1 MCSNLVII
9 LNHKSF
15 VSSEQHRMSQTIG
28 NCILHYVQHKE
39 NQDIKS
45 YVKMP
50 YEPFGG
56 YLHRTRYLLYL

>member
-28 NCILHYVQHKE
+28 NCILHYVQLKGFKMA
-39 NQDIKS
+39 N
-45 YVKMP
+45 VKMP
-50 YEPFGG
+50 YELFGG
-56 YLHRTRYLLYL
+56 LSTS